1 MRNVQFII
9 GSGKCWL
16 AATMGILLTGLM
28 ITACVA
34 APSFRGYT
42 GLVII
47 PTARVLDVGEY
58 DFGFMVEDKGISHL
72 NDIFVNYS
80 PKQNLEVGVNAY
92 QPASSDKRKA
102 VINAKY
108 LLAAETEEAASVA
121 VGVIDLA
128 DQVNISPYAVATKS
142 IIRRAKVFGHSTVS
156 LRGHAGFGFGDIDAL
171 FVGLSAYAGNR
182 VMLSI
187 EYDSH
192 NVNLGFRFTPIKGLR
207 LHTAILGST
216 DTDHVGLG
224 ISYTKKY

>member
-1 MRNVQFII
+1 MRNVRFTI
-9 GSGKCWL
+9 GYRSCWQ
-16 AATMGILLTGLM
+16 AAVSGILLLGLLT
-28 ITACVA
+28 TASFA
-34 APSFRGYT
+34 SPGFRGYT

-47 PTARVLDVGEY
+47 PTASVLDVGEY
-58 DFGFMVEDKGISHL
+58 DFGFMIEDKGISHL
-72 NDIFVNYS
+72 NDIFMTYS

-92 QPASSDKRKA
+92 QPASSGNRKA
-102 VINAKY
+102 VFNAKY

-121 VGVIDLA
+121 VGVIDLTDA
-128 DQVNISPYAVATKS
+128 IEISPYAVATKS
-142 IIRRAKVFGHSTVS
+142 IIRRAKLFGHSTVS

-187 EYDSH
+187 EYDSK

-207 LHTAILGST
+207 LHTAILGSA